1 MIFGKLS
8 LGANALHTHNDSYVL
23 QSVSAVST
31 RRPFLSSAVAVSAF
45 LTLFGVG
52 FVDILYGEE
61 LLALAIFVSVAL
73 TLGLTIGQ
81 LRLVSRDLRGSPIAD
96 AVYGTYGHLNR
107 LRPQIADA
115 VERAK
120 AGDVS

>member
-1 MIFGKLS
+1 MIFGKLR
-8 LGANALHTHNDSYVL
+8 LGANALHTHNDSYLL

-31 RRPFLSSAVAVSAF
+31 RRPFLSSAVVVSAF

-52 FVDILYGEE
+52 FADILYGKE
-61 LLALAIFVSVAL
+61 LLALATFVGVVL

-96 AVYGTYGHLNR
+96 AVFGTYGDLNR

-120 AGDVS
+120 AGGVS

>member
-1 MIFGKLS
+1 MILGKLA

-31 RRPFLSSAVAVSAF
+31 RRPFLASAVVVSIF

-52 FVDILYGEE
+52 FADILFAGE
-61 LLALAIFVSVAL
+61 LLALAIFVGVAL
-73 TLGLTIGQ
+73 TLGQ

-96 AVYGTYGHLNR
+96 AVYGTYRHLNR

-120 AGDVS
+120 AGGAS